1 MKKKRVELL
10 LLLAV
15 MIFSGCQRTV
25 KEELKEDKKTVEE
38 TQNET
43 KEAQPE
49 EEASQKKD
57 NDEKAE
63 TEKFLEV
70 AAGEVILEDKEAV
83 YACGKYQIMK
93 IDKESGK
100 SAVLWNDEK
109 RNDSLEQFSEG
120 NALLLGD
127 WIYFISASSSEAAE
141 EVVSLAMMKT
151 DGTNYTQ
158 IEELAG
164 YGHLLFYKDG
174 ILYVSSS
181 EIENVYQIEED
192 GKITRVE
199 EKDQKLFS
207 PKIPEGCR
215 KYTGMSIMEG
225 ILQYGFYFLY
235 DQDYNLVRLEPDK
248 QEETKVDLEGS
259 IWGRNYD
266 YFLSMK
272 YETDERSLYITNLR
286 TLETRFL
293 ADCDINSS
301 FVDMDDAFV
310 YIITSQKEEET
321 GQKTFIYQKISI
333 ETGETEKLFEQIAPA
348 GMGTAYDPYYI
359 MNLTVKD
366 GYLYYPG
373 TKDYRLFLMRRK
385 VEEPIAE
392 EILGKPFY
400 DSGISAVGHIE
411 TYYENLYSVSKPE
424 LTIGNIDME
433 RLVFDKQYPGAEEIN
448 QYLKQNEEDVI
459 NYIKEGTGWVDE
471 YVELD
476 EQEAGIMYVNCNRNI
491 SKIYYVDE
499 TYVSFYMH
507 DHEYQG
513 GAHGMSY
520 WIGCTF
526 DLQTGKRL
534 QLADIIDNSEEELKE
549 IVTGYFR
556 EMIEKNP
563 DDYWEDA
570 IDIVREE
577 TDFEMGFYLTDSG
590 IDFYFEPYLLSSYG
604 AGFQEITIPYSEFRL
619 KITIG

>member
-1 MKKKRVELL
+1 MKKKRVALL

-25 KEELKEDKKTVEE
+25 KEELKEDKKTVEK

-43 KEAQPE
+43 KETQPE
-49 EEASQKKD
+49 EEASQKKG
-57 NDEKAE
+57 NDEEAD
-63 TEKFLEV
+63 TEKFPEV
-70 AAGEVILEDKEAV
+70 AAGEMILEDNEAV

-127 WIYFISASSSEAAE
+127 WIYFISVSSSETTE
-141 EVVSLAMMKT
+141 EAVSLAMMKT
-151 DGTNYTQ
+151 DGTEYTQ

-181 EIENVYQIEED
+181 EVENVYQIEEG

-207 PKIPEGCR
+207 PKIPEGYR

-248 QEETKVDLEGS
+248 QEETKVGLEGS
-259 IWGRNYD
+259 IWGRNDD
-266 YFLSMK
+266 YFLSVK
-272 YETDERSLYITNLR
+272 YEAEERSLYITSLR

-293 ADCDINSS
+293 ADCDRNSS

-321 GQKTFIYQKISI
+321 GQKTFIYQKISMA
-333 ETGETEKLFEQIAPA
+333 TGETEKLFEQIAPA
-348 GMGTAYDPYYI
+348 GVGMAYDPYYI
-359 MNLTVKD
+359 MDLNVRD
-366 GYLYYPG
+366 GYLYYPE
-373 TKDYRLFLMRRK
+373 TKDYQLFLTRREVDDPK
-385 VEEPIAE
+385 AE
-392 EILGKPFY
+392 EILGEPFY

-411 TYYENLYSVSKPE
+411 TYYKNLYSVSKPE
-424 LTIGNIDME
+424 LIIGNIDME

-448 QYLKQNEEDVI
+448 RYLKQNEEDVI
-459 NYIKEGTGWVDE
+459 NYMKEGTGWVDE

-476 EQEAGIMYVNCNRNI
+476 EQEAEIMYVSHNRNI
-491 SKIYYVDE
+491 SKIYYLDE
-499 TYVSFYMH
+499 TCVSFYMQ
-507 DHEYQG
+507 DYDYQG
-513 GAHGMSY
+513 GAHGMPY

-534 QLADIIDNSEEELKE
+534 SLADIIDNSEEELKE

-570 IDIVREE
+570 IDIAREE
-577 TDFEMGFYLTDSG
+577 TDFEMSFYLTDYG
-590 IDFYFEPYLLSSYG
+590 IHFYFEPYLLSSYA